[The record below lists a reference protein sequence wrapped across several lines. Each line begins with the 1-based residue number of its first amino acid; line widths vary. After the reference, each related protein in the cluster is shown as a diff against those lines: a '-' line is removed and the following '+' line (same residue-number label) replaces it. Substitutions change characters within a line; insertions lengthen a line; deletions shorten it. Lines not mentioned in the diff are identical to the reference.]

1 MRRRKSH
8 ITTPNSRIPIAL
20 LGCGIWILGF
30 GISSAQEYVE
40 FKSMQDRFSIVFP
53 AQPKVTDT
61 TYTSEFKSVLPSRIY
76 SVDQGQSHFKVTV
89 VDYNNIQ
96 AIATEK
102 AKACPPGSEACSGT
116 ATEASSTGAGYWKPD
131 IEGAVIHA
139 TWELMSRP
147 NEKAV
152 YLGWANMNLVEGHMV
167 NLVNDKDKS
176 RTSAAIYMHENK
188 LYIIEGT
195 VPAGYPVPDF
205 FQQSVG
211 WLDENGRDIRY
222 LTIYHNGFPKP
233 AVRTQGGGG
242 QPGGQGAGG
251 NAGGRGGR
259 GNQ

>member
-1 MRRRKSH
+1 MRVLLISA
-8 ITTPNSRIPIAL
+8 AL
-20 LGCGIWILGF
+20 LSIA
-30 GISSAQEYVE
+30 SSVRAQEYVE
-40 FKSMQDRFSIVFP
+40 FKSQQDRFSIVFP
-53 AQPKVTDT
+53 AEPKITET
-61 TYTSEFKSVLPSRIY
+61 KYTSEFKSMLPERIY
-76 SVDQGQSHFKVTV
+76 SVDQGQSRFKVTV
-89 VDYNNIQ
+89 VDYNNIR

-102 AKACPPGSEACSGT
+102 AKACPPGAEACSGNT
-116 ATEASSTGAGYWKPD
+116 GSGSSTGAGYWKPD

-139 TWELMSRP
+139 TWELMQRP
-147 NEKAV
+147 NEKPV

-167 NLVNDKDKS
+167 NLINEKDKS

-211 WLDENGRDIRY
+211 WLDEKGNEIRY

-233 AVRTQGGGG
+233 DVRTQGGGG
-242 QPGGQGAGG
+242 GAA
-251 NAGGRGGR
+251 NAGRGGR